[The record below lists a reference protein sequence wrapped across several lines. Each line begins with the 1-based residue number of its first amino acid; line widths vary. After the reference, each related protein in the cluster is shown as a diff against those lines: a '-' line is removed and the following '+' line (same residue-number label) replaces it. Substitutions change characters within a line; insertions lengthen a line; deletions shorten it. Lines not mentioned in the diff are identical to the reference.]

1 MGAPV
6 ASGAKS
12 CTAATKRCSVSLSL
26 ASPRGNTSMRARP
39 SGATQSRTSSS
50 GSVSRVTGPACSA
63 ARICPSVATSGAMSA
78 TCARSRSSRVPRA
91 SFDNTRA
98 SRAASLAAMPA
109 AGVATPS
116 NTFAARVIACTVS
129 SSLGGGFT
137 SLGLKIGSS
146 SSAASASK
154 ASFSCC
160 CSGTKLASVTT

>member
-78 TCARSRSSRVPRA
+78 TCARPRA